1 MCLCSVVNVL
11 VFFSPVILTNCAASQ
26 KKYESCLDIWS
37 GRLVWL
43 RGPFEAGMHDMTV
56 FRGGREEDKK
66 EIGIERP
73 YIFKLNRA
81 IELLEIEDMKAN
93 QANLW

>member
-11 VFFSPVILTNCAASQ
+11 VLFSPVILTNCAASQ
-26 KKYESCLDIWS
+26 KKYESCLDIWL

-66 EIGIERP
+66 EIGIERL